1 MLAEATR
8 ESIKLAYDTYKLQI
22 DVGVAREQARNVL
35 PLATYTEMYWKIDLH
50 NLLHFLRLR
59 LDSHAQKEIREFAQ
73 AIYDIV
79 RDWVPITAQAFE
91 DYVLYGV
98 SFSAQELAIIK
109 HIACGKLGIVYAYKA
124 DITDFTNWTQ
134 VAVGAGDCEEEIFA
148 RSRSF
153 SELQLEERS
162 NLLISFGIT
171 NKREQQEFY
180 AKLEP
185 T

>member
-1 MLAEATR
+1 MEDYTGQQYDRVHNPQEVNTNLSIHDVLATTTSK
-8 ESIKLAYDTYKLQI
+8 SIGLAYDTYKLQI
-22 DVGVAREQARNVL
+22 EMGVAREQARNVL

-98 SFSAQELAIIK
+98 SLSRLEMEWIRQGLALVLIHDENTLI
-109 HIACGKLGIVYAYKA
+109 
-124 DITDFTNWTQ
+124 
-134 VAVGAGDCEEEIFA
+134 E
-148 RSRSF
+148 SF
-153 SELQLEERS
+153 KSV
-162 NLLISFGIT
+162 GIT

-180 AKLEP
+180 AKLKP
-185 T
+185 K